1 MRALSIVVVIVAA
14 LAGSFGAYAA
24 IRAVGP
30 ADRTNEYGFGDAAT
44 VPPRGGTLFESRNLA
59 PVIAA
64 LRGALGPEALLQS
77 LTVEP
82 DSALAIARAGDRLV
96 NVDVDASARTRVRD
110 GGRADPAG
118 LIPLA
123 RIDASVVDEIVAAA
137 ERETGAP
144 VEDLSIQDSW
154 EWSVRMEHGEPDRYV
169 ANFDGSGLRLPGEP
183 NPEPVGAAPHS
194 LLRADN
200 LGRVFE
206 SAREAAGPGARIAD
220 LDIRPDDVSF
230 TLELPNGR
238 ILALDYG
245 FGAVL
250 TRRDFAPTRGA
261 DTGTV
266 GFEDIQAD
274 LVERMARDAGK
285 ELADVQYVLLQL
297 SFDDPPALSLY
308 LPEGSDP
315 PYVQAPLRG

>member
-30 ADRTNEYGFGDAAT
+30 ADRTNVYGFGDAAT
-44 VPPRGGTLFESRNLA
+44 VPPGGGTLFESRNLA

-96 NVDVDASARTRVRD
+96 YVDVDASARTRVRD

-144 VEDLSIQDSW
+144 VDACCQ
-154 EWSVRMEHGEPDRYV
+154 PT
-169 ANFDGSGLRLPGEP
+169 
-183 NPEPVGAAPHS
+183 
-194 LLRADN
+194 
-200 LGRVFE
+200 
-206 SAREAAGPGARIAD
+206 AD
-220 LDIRPDDVSF
+220 L
-230 TLELPNGR
+230 
-238 ILALDYG
+238 
-245 FGAVL
+245 
-250 TRRDFAPTRGA
+250 RRT
-261 DTGTV
+261 
-266 GFEDIQAD
+266 
-274 LVERMARDAGK
+274 
-285 ELADVQYVLLQL
+285 
-297 SFDDPPALSLY
+297 
-308 LPEGSDP
+308 
-315 PYVQAPLRG
+315 

>member
-1 MRALSIVVVIVAA
+1 MAAA
-14 LAGSFGAYAA
+14 LAGTSAPTPAIGGGA
-24 IRAVGP
+24 RP
-30 ADRTNEYGFGDAAT
+30 PPTNEYGFGDAAT

-59 PVIAA
+59 PVVAA

-77 LTVEP
+77 LTVQP

-96 NVDVDASARTRVRD
+96 YVDVDASARTRVRD

-154 EWSVRMEHGEPDRYV
+154 EWSVHMEHGEPDRYV

-200 LGRVFE
+200 LGRVLE
-206 SAREAAGPGARIAD
+206 SARDEAGPGARIAD
-220 LDIRPDDVSF
+220 MDIRPDDVSF

-250 TRRDFAPTRGA
+250 TRRDLVPTRGA
-261 DTGTV
+261 DTGSV
-266 GFEDIQAD
+266 AFEDVEAD
-274 LVERMARDAGK
+274 LVERVARDAGK

-297 SFDDPPALSLY
+297 SFDAPPALSLY